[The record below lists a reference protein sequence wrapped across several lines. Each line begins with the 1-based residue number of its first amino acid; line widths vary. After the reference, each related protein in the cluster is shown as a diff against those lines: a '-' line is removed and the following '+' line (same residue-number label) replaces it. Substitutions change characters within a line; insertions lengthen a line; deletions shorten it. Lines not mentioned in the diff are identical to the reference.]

1 MDGVLADFKS
11 RYEEKFGEFPS
22 VSDKRE
28 QHFWDNWKVWVDDR
42 EFENL
47 ELHPSA
53 KQLLEYVKSLP
64 DVEILTSTSGGYS
77 HEIVTEQKRRWLH
90 KNNIHYT
97 LNVTPGG
104 RRKAKYANNQTAL
117 VDDTEK
123 NVYSFAEAGGYG
135 ILHVSSVDTIKQI
148 NLLME
153 IL

>member
-22 VSDKRE
+22 ASDKRE